1 MGFWDNDEMSVV
13 SRRSHDGRTK
23 YSVERSKKSPR
34 SRSRS
39 RSRAPTRGVSSIF
52 GGGGGGKHSSS
63 RSSFF
68 SLPGGSRSSFF
79 GLGEFPSSPS
89 SPPSRR
95 TSAST
100 ALLGVRAMRRHHN
113 PSPYNPEN

>member
-1 MGFWDNDEMSVV
+1 MGFWDNDEVSVV

-23 YSVERSKKSPR
+23 YSVERRKKSR

-39 RSRAPTRGVSSIF
+39 RSRAPTTRGASSIF
-52 GGGGGGKHSSS
+52 GGGGGGKHHSSS

-79 GLGEFPSSPS
+79 GFGKSSFPLRLA
-89 SPPSRR
+89 RR
-95 TSAST
+95 TSGFQ
-100 ALLGVRAMRRHHN
+100 L
-113 PSPYNPEN
+113 